1 MQFTEEQVRM
11 QDMAKNFDQEQ
22 MNAKASEWDRQGMF
36 FEEQVL
42 IQDMAK
48 SFAQEQIKPNA
59 AEWDRHGIFPADA
72 LQQMGQ
78 LGFMGMLVPEEWGGS
93 ATGNLAYVLALE
105 EIAAADGATSA
116 IMSVHNSVG
125 CVPILKFGTEE
136 QKQQFLVPLAKGE
149 MIGAFALTEPHT
161 GSDAAAIKTRA
172 VKDGDDYILNGAK
185 QFITSGHNAG
195 VIIVFAVTDPAA
207 GKKGMSAFL
216 VPRNTP
222 GYEVI
227 RVEEKLGL
235 HASDTCQIALTDV
248 RLHKS
253 MLLGKEGEGLKI
265 ALSNLEGGR
274 IGIAAQAV
282 GLARA
287 ALEEATRYAKERVAF
302 GKPIFEQQAVSFR
315 LASMATEIAAAR
327 QLVHQA
333 ARLKEAGQPCLTEAS
348 MAKLFAS
355 EMTERV
361 CSNALQIFG
370 GYGYLKDFPIERIY
384 RDARICQI
392 YEGTS
397 DIQRLVIARS
407 L

>member
-1 MQFTEEQVRM
+1 MQFTEEQL
-11 QDMAKNFDQEQ
+11 
-22 MNAKASEWDRQGMF
+22 
-36 FEEQVL
+36 L
-42 IQDMAK
+42 IRDMAK

-59 AEWDRHGIFPADA
+59 SDWDRDGTFPKETLA
-72 LQQMGQ
+72 QMGQ
-78 LGFMGMLVPEEWGGS
+78 LGFMGMLVSEQWGGS
-93 ATGNLAYVLALE
+93 DTGNLAYVLALE
-105 EIAAADGATSA
+105 EVAAADGATST

-125 CVPILKFGTEE
+125 CVPILKFGTDE
-136 QKQQFLVPLAKGE
+136 QKERFLKPLAQGE

-161 GSDAAAIKTRA
+161 GSDAAALKTRA

-185 QFITSGHNAG
+185 QFITSGNNAG
-195 VIIVFAVTDPAA
+195 VIIVFAVTDPSA
-207 GKKGMSAFL
+207 GKKGISAFL
-216 VPRNTP
+216 VPRDTP

-248 RLHKS
+248 RIHKS
-253 MLLGKEGEGLKI
+253 FMLGQEGEGLKI
-265 ALSNLEGGR
+265 ALANLEGGR

-287 ALEEATRYAKERVAF
+287 ALEEATRYAKERITF
-302 GKPIFEQQAVSFR
+302 GKPIFEHQAIAFR
-315 LASMATEIAAAR
+315 LASMATEIEAAR
-327 QLVHQA
+327 QLVHYA
-333 ARLKEAGQPCLTEAS
+333 ARLKEAGQPCLNEAS

-361 CSNALQIFG
+361 CSSALQVFG

>member
-1 MQFTEEQVRM
+1 MQLT
-11 QDMAKNFDQEQ
+11 
-22 MNAKASEWDRQGMF
+22 
-36 FEEQVL
+36 EEQVL
-42 IQDMAK
+42 IQEMAK
-48 SFAQEQIKPNA
+48 SFAVEQIKPFA
-59 AEWDRHGIFPADA
+59 SEWDQKGIFPKQA
-72 LQQMGQ
+72 LNQMGE
-78 LGFMGMLVPEEWGGS
+78 LGFMGMLVPEQWGGS
-93 ATGNLAYVLALE
+93 ETGNLAYVLALE

-125 CVPILKFGTEE
+125 CVPILKFGTDE
-136 QKQQFLVPLAKGE
+136 QKERFLKPLARGE

-195 VIIVFAVTDPAA
+195 MIIVFAVTDPSA
-207 GKKGMSAFL
+207 GKKGMSAFI
-216 VPRNTP
+216 VPRDSQ

-235 HASDTCQIALTDV
+235 HASDTCQIALTDL

-253 MLLGKEGEGLKI
+253 MMLGKEGDGLKI

-287 ALEEATRYAKERVAF
+287 ALEEATQYAKERVAF
-302 GKPIFEQQAVSFR
+302 GKPIFEQQAISFR
-315 LASMATEIAAAR
+315 LASMATEIQVAR
-327 QLVHQA
+327 QMVHYA

-348 MAKLFAS
+348 MAKLFSS

-361 CSNALQIFG
+361 CSQGLQIFG

>member
-1 MQFTEEQVRM
+1 MQFTEEQL
-11 QDMAKNFDQEQ
+11 
-22 MNAKASEWDRQGMF
+22 
-36 FEEQVL
+36 L
-42 IQDMAK
+42 IRDMAK

-59 AEWDRHGIFPADA
+59 SDWDRDGTFPKET
-72 LQQMGQ
+72 LTQMGQ
-78 LGFMGMLVPEEWGGS
+78 LGFMGMLVSEQWGGS
-93 ATGNLAYVLALE
+93 DTGNLAYVLALE
-105 EIAAADGATSA
+105 EVAAADGATST

-125 CVPILKFGTEE
+125 CVPILKFGTDE
-136 QKQQFLVPLAKGE
+136 QKERFLKPLAQGE

-161 GSDAAAIKTRA
+161 GSDAGAIKTRA

-185 QFITSGHNAG
+185 QFITSGNNAG
-195 VIIVFAVTDPAA
+195 VIIVFAVTDPSA
-207 GKKGMSAFL
+207 GKKGISAFL
-216 VPRNTP
+216 VPRETP

-248 RLHKS
+248 RIHKIL
-253 MLLGKEGEGLKI
+253 MLGKEGEGLKI
-265 ALSNLEGGR
+265 ALANLEGGR

-287 ALEEATRYAKERVAF
+287 ALEEATRYAKERITF
-302 GKPIFEQQAVSFR
+302 GKPIFEHQTIAFR
-315 LASMATEIAAAR
+315 LASMATEIEAAR
-327 QLVHQA
+327 QLVHYA
-333 ARLKEAGQPCLTEAS
+333 ARLKEAGQPCLNEAS

-361 CSNALQIFG
+361 CSSALQVFG
-370 GYGYLKDFPIERIY
+370 GYGYLRDFPIERIY

>member
-1 MQFTEEQVRM
+1 MQFTEEQL
-11 QDMAKNFDQEQ
+11 
-22 MNAKASEWDRQGMF
+22 
-36 FEEQVL
+36 L

-48 SFAQEQIKPNA
+48 SFAQEQIRPFA
-59 AEWDRHGIFPADA
+59 SEWDKHGTFPKDA
-72 LQQMGQ
+72 LSHMGQ
-78 LGFMGMLVPEEWGGS
+78 LGFMGMLIPEQWGGS
-93 ATGNLAYVLALE
+93 DTGNLAYVLALE
-105 EIAAADGATSA
+105 EVAAADGATST

-136 QKQQFLVPLAKGE
+136 QKKRFLLPLAQGE

-172 VKDGDDYILNGAK
+172 VRDGDHYIINGAK
-185 QFITSGHNAG
+185 QFITSGDNAG
-195 VIIVFAVTDPAA
+195 VIIVFAVTDPSA
-207 GKKGMSAFL
+207 GKKGISAFL
-216 VPRNTP
+216 VPRETP

-227 RVEEKLGL
+227 RIEEKLGL

-248 RLHKS
+248 RVHKDL
-253 MLLGKEGEGLKI
+253 MLGQEGEGLKI
-265 ALSNLEGGR
+265 ALANLEGGR

-287 ALEEATRYAKERVAF
+287 ALEEATRYAKERLTF
-302 GKPIFEQQAVSFR
+302 GKPIFEHQAIAFR
-315 LASMATEIAAAR
+315 LASMATEIEAAR
-327 QLVHQA
+327 QLVHHA

-348 MAKLFAS
+348 MAKLFSS

-361 CSNALQIFG
+361 CSAALQIFG

>member
-1 MQFTEEQVRM
+1 MQFTEEQVHQ
-11 QDMAKNFDQEQ
+11 QDQTTRFAQAQ
-22 MNAKASEWDRQGMF
+22 IQPNATEWDRQGMF

-48 SFAQEQIKPNA
+48 SFAQEQIKPYA
-59 AEWDRHGIFPADA
+59 SEWDRYGLFPLDA
-72 LQQMGQ
+72 LKQMGQ
-78 LGFMGMLVPEEWGGS
+78 LGFMGMLVPEQWGGS

-136 QKQQFLVPLAKGE
+136 QKQQFLLPLAKGE

-172 VKDGDDYILNGAK
+172 VKDGDYYVLNGAK
-185 QFITSGHNAG
+185 QFITSGHHAG

-302 GKPIFEQQAVSFR
+302 GKLIFEQQAVSFR

-327 QLVHQA
+327 QLVHHA
-333 ARLKEAGQPCLTEAS
+333 ARLKEAGEPCLTEAS

>member
-1 MQFTEEQVRM
+1 MQLTAEQ
-11 QDMAKNFDQEQ
+11 K
-22 MNAKASEWDRQGMF
+22 
-36 FEEQVL
+36 L

-48 SFAQEQIKPNA
+48 SFAQEQIKPYA
-59 AEWDRHGIFPADA
+59 SEWDQKELFPVEA
-72 LQQMGQ
+72 LAQMGQ
-78 LGFMGMLVPEEWGGS
+78 LGFMGMLIPEEWGGS
-93 ATGNLAYVLALE
+93 GTGTLAYVLALE
-105 EIAAADGATSA
+105 EVAAADGATST

-136 QKQQFLVPLAKGE
+136 QKQQFLLPLAQGE

-172 VKDGDDYILNGAK
+172 VKDGDDYIINGSK

-195 VIIVFAVTDPAA
+195 MIIVFAVTDPSA
-207 GKKGMSAFL
+207 GKKGLSAFL
-216 VPRNTP
+216 VPRDTP

-227 RVEEKLGL
+227 RIEEKLGL

-248 RLHKS
+248 RIHQSLR
-253 MLLGKEGEGLKI
+253 LGAEGDGLKI

-282 GLARA
+282 GFARA
-287 ALEEATRYAKERVAF
+287 ALEEATRYAHERIAF
-302 GKPIFEQQAVSFR
+302 GKPIFEQQAISFR
-315 LASMATEIAAAR
+315 LASMATEIEAAR
-327 QLVHQA
+327 QLVHYA
-333 ARLKEAGQPCLTEAS
+333 ARKKEAGEPCLTEAS
-348 MAKLFAS
+348 MAKLFSS
-355 EMTERV
+355 EMAERV
-361 CSNALQIFG
+361 CSKALQIFG

>member
-1 MQFTEEQVRM
+1 MQLT
-11 QDMAKNFDQEQ
+11 
-22 MNAKASEWDRQGMF
+22 
-36 FEEQVL
+36 EEQVL
-42 IQDMAK
+42 IRDMAK

-59 AEWDRHGIFPADA
+59 SDWDRHGTFPKDA
-72 LQQMGQ
+72 LAQMGQ
-78 LGFMGMLVPEEWGGS
+78 LGFMGMLIPEQWGGS
-93 ATGNLAYVLALE
+93 DTGNLAYVLALE
-105 EIAAADGATSA
+105 EVAAADGATST

-125 CVPILKFGTEE
+125 CVPILKFGTDE
-136 QKQQFLVPLAKGE
+136 QKQRFLKPLAQGE

-185 QFITSGHNAG
+185 QFITSGDNAG
-195 VIIVFAVTDPAA
+195 VIIVFAVTDPSA
-207 GKKGMSAFL
+207 GKKGISAFL
-216 VPRNTP
+216 VPRDTP

-248 RLHKS
+248 RINKS
-253 MLLGKEGEGLKI
+253 LMLGAEGEGLKI
-265 ALSNLEGGR
+265 ALANLEGGR

-287 ALEEATRYAKERVAF
+287 ALEEATRYAKERLTF
-302 GKPIFEQQAVSFR
+302 GKPIFEHQALAFR
-315 LASMATEIAAAR
+315 LASMATEIEAAR
-327 QLVHQA
+327 QLVHYA
-333 ARLKEAGQPCLTEAS
+333 ARLKEAGQPCLNEAS

-361 CSNALQIFG
+361 CSAALQVFG

>member
-1 MQFTEEQVRM
+1 MQLT
-11 QDMAKNFDQEQ
+11 
-22 MNAKASEWDRQGMF
+22 
-36 FEEQVL
+36 EEQVL

-48 SFAQEQIKPNA
+48 SFAVEQIKPFA
-59 AEWDRHGIFPADA
+59 AEWDEKGIFPKDA
-72 LQQMGQ
+72 LKHMGE
-78 LGFMGMLVPEEWGGS
+78 LGFLGMLVPEQWGGS
-93 ATGNLAYVLALE
+93 ETGNLAYVLALE
-105 EIAAADGATSA
+105 EIAAADGATST

-125 CVPILKFGTEE
+125 CVPILKFGTDE
-136 QKQQFLVPLAKGE
+136 QKERYLKPLAQGE

-195 VIIVFAVTDPAA
+195 VIIVFAVTDPSA

-216 VPRNTP
+216 VPRDSL

-227 RVEEKLGL
+227 RIEEKLGL

-253 MLLGKEGEGLKI
+253 MMLGNEGDGLKI

-274 IGIAAQAV
+274 IGIAAQGV

-302 GKPIFEQQAVSFR
+302 GKPIFEQQAISFR
-315 LASMATEIAAAR
+315 LASMATEIHAAR
-327 QLVHQA
+327 QMVHYA

-348 MAKLFAS
+348 MAKLFSS

-361 CSNALQIFG
+361 CSQALQIFG